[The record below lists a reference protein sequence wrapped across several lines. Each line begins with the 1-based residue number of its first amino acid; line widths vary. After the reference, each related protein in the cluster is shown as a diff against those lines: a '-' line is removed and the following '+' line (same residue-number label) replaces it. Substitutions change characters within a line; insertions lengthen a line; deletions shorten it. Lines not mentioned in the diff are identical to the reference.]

1 MEITTT
7 LCLPLILVLS
17 NCMFM
22 QKKYTSILEEA
33 EQSVRKADSGG
44 SEGISLKSAV
54 YLVSLLATSL
64 YAISTSLSLGQ
75 VLVNSSL
82 L

>member
-33 EQSVRKADSGG
+33 EQSVRKADSGD
-44 SEGISLKSAV
+44 LKA
-54 YLVSLLATSL
+54 
-64 YAISTSLSLGQ
+64 SLSK
-75 VLVNSSL
+75 VLSTW
-82 L
+82 

>member
-7 LCLPLILVLS
+7 LCLPLILDLS